1 MNLEKSEIR
10 VIITCVVL
18 SVVIVVG
25 YSIIAGWK
33 PHFVYGIACGTVVML
48 FNFHLLSL
56 AIGKYF
62 VREDY
67 GVAGG
72 IYLLRLVIYGLAGI
86 ACYKVNPLCLYGF
99 AIGVMELLVGLLI
112 GFGKGGKADD

>member
-1 MNLEKSEIR
+1 MNFEKVEKR
-10 VIITCVVL
+10 VIITCVIL
-18 SVVIVVG
+18 SVVIAVG
-25 YSIIAGWK
+25 YSVIAGWA
-33 PHFVYGIACGTVVML
+33 PHFLYGIACGTAIML
-48 FNFHLLSL
+48 FNFHLLRL

-72 IYLLRLVIYGLAGI
+72 LYLLRLVIYGLAGI
-86 ACYKVNPLCLYGF
+86 ACYKVSLLCLYGF

>member
-1 MNLEKSEIR
+1 MDFEKVEKR
-10 VIITCVVL
+10 VIITCIVTT
-18 SVVIVVG
+18 VVIAAG

-33 PHFVYGIACGTVVML
+33 PHFVYGIICGTAVML
-48 FNFHLLSL
+48 LNFHLLRI

-86 ACYKVNPLCLYGF
+86 ACYKVSLLCLYGF
-99 AIGVMELLVGLLI
+99 AIGVLELLVGLLI